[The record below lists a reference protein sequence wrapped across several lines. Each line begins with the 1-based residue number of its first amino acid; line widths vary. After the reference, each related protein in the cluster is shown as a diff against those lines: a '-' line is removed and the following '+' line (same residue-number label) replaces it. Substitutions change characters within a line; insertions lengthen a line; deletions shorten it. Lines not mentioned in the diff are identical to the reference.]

1 MRPRFLSSTRISHL
15 ALCRRKP
22 KSKRADSRLRSLK
35 PDDAYPARKTL
46 GVTQSPP
53 RKPFTRNNS
62 PNRSLK
68 HTNPSGNFQ
77 LKLDQPHSR
86 KMPREKVDQ
95 WASSRMVVLTLFKP
109 FQIETCQTQRC
120 AGEAQFSACAIEA
133 QNGSRVSHSK
143 V

>member
-1 MRPRFLSSTRISHL
+1 MSDAADQHPAPRGARESDKTFGLTQ
-15 ALCRRKP
+15 
-22 KSKRADSRLRSLK
+22 LREN
-35 PDDAYPARKTL
+35 P
-46 GVTQSPP
+46 
-53 RKPFTRNNS
+53 
-62 PNRSLK
+62 LK

-86 KMPREKVDQ
+86 KMPREKVGQ

-120 AGEAQFSACAIEA
+120 AGEAQFSAGAIEA
-133 QNGSRVSHSK
+133 QNGSRVSHRK